1 MKYYKIFFFLITI
14 LYSQQSFE
22 DYKNQQNQSFQK
34 YKNSVTEKYKKFEE
48 AEKEAFEKFKT
59 DVELKWGNFKGSS
72 NKIYVSYDNDL
83 QSRASIDF
91 DQGDLSIEIILDD
104 ELATNE
110 SLNFYQ
116 NKFKYFRFSH
126 HVMPSIIGSFL
137 LTYNNFHSIPQNA
150 DHIRSE
156 LDQNKGKPVFEKI
169 AEKKLIKK
177 LLSIIAERGDDGS
190 TILEGQL
197 SNKKGQT
204 IKNGKNEKSYAIEKI
219 INSSKNIKNYKGK
232 DGRKR
237 TSYKVDIKLS
247 SDHKDKRIK
256 KYQKEIV
263 KQANRFDIDPSIAMA
278 ITETESS
285 FNPKATSHIPA
296 YGLMQLVPKSG
307 ARDAYNFVYKKD
319 KYLNKKYLYKPKNNI
334 ELGCAYLA
342 KIRYGYFKSIK
353 NSDNAYLCT
362 IAAYNTGAGNVAKAL
377 TNTTKLKPTA
387 RVANKMSSKKLYD
400 TLIEDLKYE
409 ETQNYL
415 RKVWSRKD
423 KYKKI

>member
-1 MKYYKIFFFLITI
+1 MH
-14 LYSQQSFE
+14 SQQSFE

-34 YKNSVTEKYKKFEE
+34 YKNSITAKYKKFED
-48 AEKEAFEKFKT
+48 AEKEAFNNFKA
-59 DVELKWGNFKGSS
+59 DVELKWQNFKGSS
-72 NKIYVSYDNDL
+72 NKVYISYDKDL

-91 DQGDLSIEIILDD
+91 DKGDLSIEIILDD
-104 ELATNE
+104 KLALDE

-116 NKFKYFRFSH
+116 DEFKYFRFSH
-126 HVMPSIIGSFL
+126 HVFPSIVGSFL
-137 LTYNNFHSIPQNA
+137 LNYNNFYSNYQNA
-150 DHIRSE
+150 GHIRSE
-156 LDQNKGKPVFEKI
+156 LDQNKGKPIFEKI

-190 TILEGQL
+190 TILENQL
-197 SNKKGQT
+197 SDEKGET
-204 IKNGKNEKSYAIEKI
+204 VKNGKNDKSFAIKKI
-219 INSSKNIKNYKGK
+219 LNSSKNIKNYKGK
-232 DGRKR
+232 DGRSR
-237 TSYKVDIKLS
+237 TSYQVDIKLS
-247 SDHKDKRIK
+247 ADHKDKRIN

-263 KQANRFDIDPSIAMA
+263 KQANRFKIDPSIAMA

-319 KYLNKKYLYKPKNNI
+319 KYLNKKYLYKPQNNI

-387 RVANKMSSKKLYD
+387 VAANKLSSKKLYD
-400 TLIEDLKYE
+400 TLIKDLKYE

>member
-48 AEKEAFEKFKT
+48 AEKEDFDKFKT
-59 DVELKWGNFKGSS
+59 DVELKWENFKGSS

-353 NSDNAYLCT
+353 DSDNAYLCT

-400 TLIEDLKYE
+400 TLIEDLEYE

>member
-1 MKYYKIFFFLITI
+1 MKYYKILFSITAAI
-14 LYSQQSFE
+14 YSQQSFE

-34 YKNSVTEKYKKFEE
+34 YKTSITKKYEKFED
-48 AEKEAFEKFKT
+48 AEREAFNKFKT
-59 DVELKWGNFKGSS
+59 DVELKWQSFKNSS
-72 NKIYVSYDNDL
+72 NKVYVSYDTDL
-83 QSRASIDF
+83 QSRASVDF
-91 DQGDLSIEIILDD
+91 DKGDLSIEIILDD
-104 ELATNE
+104 ELVKDE
-110 SLNFYQ
+110 SLNFY
-116 NKFKYFRFSH
+116 KDEFKYFRFSH
-126 HVMPSIIGSFL
+126 LVIPSIVGSFL
-137 LTYNNFHSIPQNA
+137 LNYNNLYSDYQNA
-150 DHIRSE
+150 GHIRSE

-177 LLSIIAERGDDGS
+177 LLSIISERGDDGRP
-190 TILEGQL
+190 ILEGQL
-197 SNKKGQT
+197 SDEKGKT
-204 IKNGKNEKSYAIEKI
+204 VKNGNNEKSFAIKKI
-219 INSSKNIKNYKGK
+219 LNNSKSIKNYKGK
-232 DGRKR
+232 DGIER
-237 TSYKVDIKLS
+237 TSYQVNIKLS

-263 KQANRFDIDPSIAMA
+263 KQANRFKIDPSIAMA

-353 NSDNAYLCT
+353 DSDNAYLCT

-387 RVANKMSSKKLYD
+387 HVANKMSSKKLYD
-400 TLIEDLKYE
+400 TLIKDLKYE

>member
-1 MKYYKIFFFLITI
+1 LKYYKIFFFFITI

-48 AEKEAFEKFKT
+48 AEKEAFDKFKT
-59 DVELKWGNFKGSS
+59 DVELKWENFKGSS

-104 ELATNE
+104 ELAADE

-150 DHIRSE
+150 GHIRSE

-232 DGRKR
+232 DGRNR

-247 SDHKDKRIK
+247 SDHKDKRVK

-263 KQANRFDIDPSIAMA
+263 KQANRFNIDPSIAMA

-307 ARDAYNFVYKKD
+307 ARDAYNFIYKKD

>member
-1 MKYYKIFFFLITI
+1 LKYFNIFLFLVVG
-14 LYSQQSFE
+14 LHSQQSFE

-34 YKNSVTEKYKKFEE
+34 YKNSITAKYKKFED
-48 AEKEAFEKFKT
+48 AEKEAFNNFKA
-59 DVELKWGNFKGSS
+59 DVELKWQNFKGSS
-72 NKIYVSYDNDL
+72 NKVYISYDKDL

-91 DQGDLSIEIILDD
+91 DKGDLSIEIILDD
-104 ELATNE
+104 KLALDE

-116 NKFKYFRFSH
+116 DEFKYFRFSH
-126 HVMPSIIGSFL
+126 HVFPSIVGSFL
-137 LTYNNFHSIPQNA
+137 LNYNNFYSNYQNA
-150 DHIRSE
+150 GHIRSE
-156 LDQNKGKPVFEKI
+156 LDQNKGKPIFEKI

-190 TILEGQL
+190 TILENQL
-197 SNKKGQT
+197 SDEKGET
-204 IKNGKNEKSYAIEKI
+204 VKNGKNDKSFAIKKI
-219 INSSKNIKNYKGK
+219 LNSSKNIKNYKGK
-232 DGRKR
+232 DGRSR
-237 TSYKVDIKLS
+237 TSYQVDIKLS
-247 SDHKDKRIK
+247 ADHKDKRIN

-263 KQANRFDIDPSIAMA
+263 KQANRFKIDPSIAMA

-319 KYLNKKYLYKPKNNI
+319 KYLNKKYLYKPQNNI

-387 RVANKMSSKKLYD
+387 VAANKLSSKKLYD
-400 TLIEDLKYE
+400 TLIKDLKYE

>member
-1 MKYYKIFFFLITI
+1 MVV

-22 DYKNQQNQSFQK
+22 EYKNQQDKSFQK
-34 YKNSVTEKYKKFEE
+34 YKNSITSKYKKFEE
-48 AEKEAFEKFKT
+48 AEKEAFDKFKT
-59 DVELKWGNFKGSS
+59 DVELKWQNFKSS
-72 NKIYVSYDNDL
+72 SSKIYVSYDKDL

-91 DQGDLSIEIILDD
+91 DKGDLSVEIILDD
-104 ELATNE
+104 ELAMDE

-116 NKFKYFRFSH
+116 DKFKYFRFSH
-126 HVMPSIIGSFL
+126 HVIPSIIGSFL
-137 LTYNNFHSIPQNA
+137 LNYNNLYSAPQNA

-177 LLSIIAERGDDGS
+177 LLSIIAEKGDDGS

-197 SNKKGQT
+197 SDTKGKT
-204 IKNGKNEKSYAIEKI
+204 IKNGKNEKSFAIEKI
-219 INSSKNIKNYKGK
+219 LNSSKNIKNYKGK

-237 TSYKVDIKLS
+237 TSYQVDIKLS

-263 KQANRFDIDPSIAMA
+263 KQANRFKIDPSIAMA

-319 KYLNKKYLYKPKNNI
+319 KYLNKRYLYKPKNNI

-353 NSDNAYLCT
+353 DSENAYLCT

-387 RVANKMSSKKLYD
+387 LAANKLSSKKLYD
-400 TLIEDLKYE
+400 TLIQDLKYE

-423 KYKKI
+423 KYRKI

>member
-1 MKYYKIFFFLITI
+1 MKYYKILLSITAAI
-14 LYSQQSFE
+14 YSQQSFE

-34 YKNSVTEKYKKFEE
+34 YKTSITKKYEKFED
-48 AEKEAFEKFKT
+48 AERDAFNKFKT
-59 DVELKWGNFKGSS
+59 DVELKWQNFKNSS
-72 NKIYVSYDNDL
+72 NKVYVSYDTDL
-83 QSRASIDF
+83 QSRASVDF
-91 DQGDLSIEIILDD
+91 DKGDLSIEIILDD
-104 ELATNE
+104 ELVKDE
-110 SLNFYQ
+110 SLNFY
-116 NKFKYFRFSH
+116 KDELKYFRFSH
-126 HVMPSIIGSFL
+126 LVIPSIVGSFL
-137 LTYNNFHSIPQNA
+137 LNYNNLYSDYQNA
-150 DHIRSE
+150 GHIRSE

-177 LLSIIAERGDDGS
+177 LLSIISERGDDGRP
-190 TILEGQL
+190 ILEGQL
-197 SNKKGQT
+197 SDEKGST
-204 IKNGKNEKSYAIEKI
+204 VKNGKNEKSFAIKKI
-219 INSSKNIKNYKGK
+219 LNNSKSIKNYKGK

-237 TSYKVDIKLS
+237 TSYQVDIKLS

-263 KQANRFDIDPSIAMA
+263 KQANRFKIDPSIAMA

-342 KIRYGYFKSIK
+342 KIRYGCFKSIK
-353 NSDNAYLCT
+353 DSENAYLCT

-387 RVANKMSSKKLYD
+387 HVANKMSSKKLYD
-400 TLIEDLKYE
+400 TLIKDLKYE